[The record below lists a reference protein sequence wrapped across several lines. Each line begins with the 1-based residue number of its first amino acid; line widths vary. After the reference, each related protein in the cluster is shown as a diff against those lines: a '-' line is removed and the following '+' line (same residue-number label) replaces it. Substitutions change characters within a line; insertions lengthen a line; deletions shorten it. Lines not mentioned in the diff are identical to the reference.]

1 MTEISLR
8 QAPYEY
14 LQGSPL
20 GCERCRSRTAEQSK
34 GLVFFPPNPENL
46 DIVDSLMVL
55 PRLGQMTSM
64 DAVPLASIERITRQ
78 AGKRVL
84 LHGDFGSRH
93 ITFTDKL
100 KRDECLHL
108 LMKGSGRRG
117 TLMQEL
123 ERASSETNS
132 SLAQGGCI

>member
-1 MTEISLR
+1 
-8 QAPYEY
+8 
-14 LQGSPL
+14 
-20 GCERCRSRTAEQSK
+20 
-34 GLVFFPPNPENL
+34 
-46 DIVDSLMVL
+46 
-55 PRLGQMTSM
+55 MTSM

-132 SLAQGGCI
+132 SLAQGGGI

>member
-1 MTEISLR
+1 MQNVNDVVNVRNI
-8 QAPYEY
+8 
-14 LQGSPL
+14 
-20 GCERCRSRTAEQSK
+20 K
-34 GLVFFPPNPENL
+34 
-46 DIVDSLMVL
+46 
-55 PRLGQMTSM
+55 
-64 DAVPLASIERITRQ
+64 AS

-108 LMKGSGRRG
+108 LMAGNSRRR

-123 ERASSETNS
+123 E
-132 SLAQGGCI
+132 